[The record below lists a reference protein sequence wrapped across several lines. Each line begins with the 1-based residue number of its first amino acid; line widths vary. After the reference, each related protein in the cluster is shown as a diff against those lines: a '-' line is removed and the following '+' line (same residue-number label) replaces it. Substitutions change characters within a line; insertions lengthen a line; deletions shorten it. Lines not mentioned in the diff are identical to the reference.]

1 MNFGKQNELGI
12 DPVNIFR
19 GGGGGGGLRGSCF
32 CVHVFNNGSR
42 EVTLNLPVRS

>member
-12 DPVNIFR
+12 DPVKYFPW
-19 GGGGGGGLRGSCF
+19 GGGLRGSLL
-32 CVHVFNNGSR
+32 FNNGSR

>member
-19 GGGGGGGLRGSCF
+19 AMLQYHFRFNMLMVKYCF
-32 CVHVFNNGSR
+32 FFNTMELQENS
-42 EVTLNLPVRS
+42 NF